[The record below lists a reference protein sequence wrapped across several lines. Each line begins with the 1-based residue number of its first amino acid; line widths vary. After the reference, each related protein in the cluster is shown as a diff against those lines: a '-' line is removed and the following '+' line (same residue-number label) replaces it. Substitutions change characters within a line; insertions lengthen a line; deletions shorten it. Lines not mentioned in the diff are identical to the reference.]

1 MKHFIQNLRW
11 FLMSLVLCG
20 NLSALGASKTGTII
34 FGNKGTKIN
43 QTSVTGVDNLENTW
57 TIKATGAKDF
67 RQLGD
72 CSEVGT
78 SNTPASRITFTMTLA
93 KTANIQSL
101 SAKFG
106 GDTDTAGKIILMIDN
121 EIVGEGRLHG
131 KTSVIF
137 SSTQSKQGQTIT
149 VTVRNI
155 DSSVKCYY
163 ISYTYEEPTES
174 YTVTLDDEHETLT
187 ETQPGLG
194 VTLPSREDVE
204 DYKFYGWT
212 TTDIPEETTNAP
224 VSIIPAGD
232 YKPESNITLYPVYRR
247 SENGSFAEPVTVL
260 TTIQDY
266 ASNYNWNDATQ
277 YTTVKLDTVI
287 TANVSGGGNTGKYY
301 ENGYD
306 WRLYQNEEAKLIIS
320 AAGKYII
327 TAATISFTNEN
338 NGTLI
343 YNDNGSVLESGKDIP
358 VSRVNSLELSVGN
371 SGTATNGQIHITA
384 ISVTYTTDVKIY
396 YTSHPVVPQT
406 AEVAISSVEYRTYVI
421 PFDVDF
427 TQTAGLTAYVVESAE
442 RGENGIKYVE
452 VTSAPANTPVIL
464 NGTEGTYTIHEGEYS
479 GEEITNVLKTG
490 PVTVNDDNYGTIFV
504 LNTGANGV
512 GFYLLNNGKT
522 LSEGKCYL
530 EIPKNGTDDGAK
542 FVGFHIGDA
551 TGISSLVNPTAE
563 SNVVYN
569 LAGQRVVA
577 PTKGL
582 YIVNGKKVFIK

>member
-1 MKHFIQNLRW
+1 MKHFTLNLRW
-11 FLMSLVLCG
+11 LIMSLVLCG
-20 NLSALGASKTGTII
+20 NLSALGAPKTGTII
-34 FGNKGTKIN
+34 FGNNGTIIN
-43 QTSVTGVDNLENTW
+43 KTPVTGDDNFGNTW
-57 TIKATGAKDF
+57 TITTEGTTSF
-67 RQLGD
+67 TQHGD
-72 CSEVGT
+72 CSQVGSSKKPAT
-78 SNTPASRITFTMTLA
+78 SITFTMTLT

-106 GDTDTAGKIILMIDN
+106 GYGSTAGDITLEID
-121 EIVGEGRLHG
+121 G
-131 KTSVIF
+131 KTVGVGSLNGTNDVTV

-149 VTVRNI
+149 VTVTNI
-155 DSSVKCYY
+155 EKAVNCYN
-163 ISYTYEEPTES
+163 ISYTYEESTEC
-174 YTVTLDDEHETLT
+174 YTVILDDENETLT
-187 ETQPGLG
+187 ETQPGSG

-224 VSIIPAGD
+224 VSIIPAGN
-232 YKPESNITLYPVYRR
+232 YNPESNITLYPVYRR
-247 SENGSFAEPVTVL
+247 SENGSIAEPVTVS
-260 TTIQDY
+260 TTIQAY
-266 ASNYNWNDATQ
+266 ATKNNWNDANQ
-277 YTTVKLDTVI
+277 YTTVELDNVI

-301 ENGYD
+301 INVND
-306 WRLYQNEEAKLIIS
+306 WRLYQSDEAKLTI
-320 AAGKYII
+320 AAAENFLI
-327 TAATISFTNEN
+327 TAAIITFTNKN

-343 YNDNGSVLESGKDIP
+343 YNSSVLESGKEIP

-371 SGTATNGQIHITA
+371 SGTATNGQIRITG

-406 AEVAISSVEYRTYVI
+406 AEVSISSVEYRTYVTA
-421 PFDVDF
+421 FDVDF

-452 VTSAPANTPVIL
+452 VTSVPANTPVIL
-464 NGTEGTYTIHEGEYS
+464 NGTEGTYTIHEGEYT

-490 PVTVNDDNYGTIFV
+490 PVTVNGDNYGTIFV

-551 TGISSLVNPTAE
+551 TGISSVVNPTAE
-563 SNVVYN
+563 RNVVYN
-569 LAGQRVVA
+569 LAGQRVAA

>member
-1 MKHFIQNLRW
+1 
-11 FLMSLVLCG
+11 MSLVLCG
-20 NLSALGASKTGTII
+20 NLSALGAPKTGTII
-34 FGNKGTKIN
+34 FGNNGTIIN
-43 QTSVTGVDNLENTW
+43 QTPVTGDDNFGNTW
-57 TIKATGAKDF
+57 TITTEGTTSF
-67 RQLGD
+67 TQHGD
-72 CSEVGT
+72 CSQVGSSKKPAT
-78 SNTPASRITFTMTLA
+78 SITFTMTLA

-106 GDTDTAGKIILMIDN
+106 GYTDTAGNITLKIDGATVGVGSLNGTN
-121 EIVGEGRLHG
+121 EV
-131 KTSVIF
+131 TV

-149 VTVRNI
+149 VTVTNI
-155 DSSVKCYY
+155 EKAVNCYN
-163 ISYTYEEPTES
+163 ISYTYEESTEC
-174 YTVTLDDEHETLT
+174 YTVTLDDENETLT
-187 ETQPGLG
+187 ETQPGSG

-224 VSIIPAGD
+224 ASIIPAGD
-232 YKPESNITLYPVYRR
+232 YNPESNITLYPVYRR
-247 SENGSFAEPVTVL
+247 SENGSFAEPVTVS
-260 TTIQDY
+260 TTIEDY
-266 ASNYNWNDATQ
+266 ATNNEWKNGIKYQ
-277 YTTVKLDTVI
+277 MVKLDNVI
-287 TANVSGGGNTGKYY
+287 TANVSEGGNTGKYY
-301 ENGYD
+301 SNGNN
-306 WRLYQNEEAKLIIS
+306 WRLYQNESAKLIIS
-320 AAGKYII
+320 AAENYII
-327 TAATISFTNEN
+327 TAATISFTIDKS
-338 NGTLI
+338 GTLI
-343 YNDNGSVLESGKDIP
+343 YNGSVLESGKEIP

-371 SGTATNGQIHITA
+371 SGTATNGQIRITG

-406 AEVAISSVEYRTYVI
+406 AEVAISSVEYRTYVTA
-421 PFDVDF
+421 FDVDF

-452 VTSAPANTPVIL
+452 VTSVPANTPVIL
-464 NGTEGTYTIHEGEYS
+464 NGTEGTYTIHEGEYT

-504 LNTGANGV
+504 LNTGTNGV

-551 TGISSLVNPTAE
+551 TGISSVVNPTAE
-563 SNVVYN
+563 RNVVYN
-569 LAGQRVVA
+569 LAGQRVAA

>member
-1 MKHFIQNLRW
+1 MKHFTLNLRW
-11 FLMSLVLCG
+11 LIMSLVLCG
-20 NLSALGASKTGTII
+20 NLSALGAPKTGTIT
-34 FGNKGTKIN
+34 FGNNGTKIN
-43 QTSVTGVDNLENTW
+43 KESVTGDDNLENTW
-57 TIKATGAKDF
+57 TITTEGTTSFTPNGDFSQVGSSKKPAT
-67 RQLGD
+67 
-72 CSEVGT
+72 S
-78 SNTPASRITFTMTLA
+78 ITFTMTLDNS
-93 KTANIQSL
+93 ANIQSL

-106 GDTDTAGKIILMIDN
+106 GYTDTAGYITLKIDGTT
-121 EIVGEGRLHG
+121 VGEGSLNG
-131 KTSVIF
+131 TNDVTV

-149 VTVRNI
+149 VTVTNI
-155 DSSVKCYY
+155 AKGVKCYN
-163 ISYTYEEPTES
+163 ISYTYEESTEC
-174 YTVTLDDEHETLT
+174 YTVTLDDENETLT
-187 ETQPGLG
+187 ETQPGSG

-232 YKPESNITLYPVYRR
+232 YYPESNITLYPVYRR
-247 SENGSFAEPVTVL
+247 SENGEFTEPVTVS
-260 TTIQDY
+260 TTIKDY
-266 ASNYNWNDATQ
+266 AKANNWENDTQ
-277 YTTVKLDTVI
+277 YNSVKLDDVI
-287 TANVSGGGNTGKYY
+287 TVNVSEEGNTGKYY
-301 ENGYD
+301 TNGYD
-306 WRLYQNEEAKLIIS
+306 WRLYKSDEAKLTI
-320 AAGKYII
+320 AAADNFLI
-327 TAATISFTNEN
+327 TAAIITFTNKN

-343 YNDNGSVLESGKDIP
+343 YNDSVLESGKEIS
-358 VSRVNSLELSVGN
+358 VSGVNSIEFSVGN
-371 SGTATNGQIHITA
+371 STGAKNGQIHITA
-384 ISVTYTTDVKIY
+384 ISVTYKTNVKIY

-452 VTSAPANTPVIL
+452 VTSVPANTPVIL
-464 NGTEGTYTIHEGEYS
+464 NGTEGTYTIHEGEYT

-490 PVTVNDDNYGTIFV
+490 PVTVNEDNYGTIFV

-551 TGISSLVNPTAE
+551 TGISSVVNPTAE
-563 SNVVYN
+563 RNVVYN
-569 LAGQRVVA
+569 LAGQRVAA

>member
-1 MKHFIQNLRW
+1 MKHFTLNLRW
-11 FLMSLVLCG
+11 LIMSLVLCG
-20 NLSALGASKTGTII
+20 NLSALGAPKTGTII
-34 FGNKGTKIN
+34 FGSNDTKIN
-43 QTSVTGVDNLENTW
+43 SASVTGDDNFGNTW
-57 TIKATGAKDF
+57 TITTVGTTSF
-67 RQLGD
+67 SQHGD
-72 CSEVGT
+72 CSQVGSSNKPAT
-78 SNTPASRITFTMTLA
+78 SITFTMTLDKD

-106 GDTDTAGKIILMIDN
+106 GYTDTAGNITLKIDGAT
-121 EIVGEGRLHG
+121 VGTGSLNG
-131 KTSVIF
+131 TNDVTV
-137 SSTQSKQGQTIT
+137 SSTQSKQGKTIT
-149 VTVRNI
+149 VTVTGI
-155 DSSVKCYY
+155 AKGVKCYN
-163 ISYTYEEPTES
+163 ISYTYEESTEC
-174 YTVTLDDEHETLT
+174 YTVTLDDENETLT
-187 ETQPGLG
+187 ETQPGSG

-224 VSIIPAGD
+224 ASIIPAGN
-232 YKPESNITLYPVYRR
+232 YYPESNITLYPVYRR
-247 SENGSFAEPVTVL
+247 SENGSFAEPVTVS
-260 TTIQDY
+260 TTIQAY
-266 ASNYNWNDATQ
+266 ATNNHWNDANQ
-277 YTTVKLDTVI
+277 YTTVELDNVI
-287 TANVSGGGNTGKYY
+287 TANVPEGGNTGKYY
-301 ENGYD
+301 TNGND
-306 WRLYQNEEAKLIIS
+306 WRLYQSDEAKLTI
-320 AAGKYII
+320 AAADNFLI
-327 TAATISFTNEN
+327 TAAIITFTNKN

-343 YNDNGSVLESGKDIP
+343 YNGSELESEEEIS
-358 VSRVNSLELSVGN
+358 VSGANSIEFSVGN
-371 SGTATNGQIHITA
+371 STSAKNGQIRISE
-384 ISVTYTTDVKIY
+384 ISVTYKTDVKIY

-452 VTSAPANTPVIL
+452 VTSVPANTPVIL
-464 NGTEGTYTIHEGEYS
+464 NGTEGTYTIHEGEYT

-504 LNTGANGV
+504 LNTGTNGV

-551 TGISSLVNPTAE
+551 TGISSVVNPTAE
-563 SNVVYN
+563 RNVVYN
-569 LAGQRVVA
+569 LAGQRVAA

>member
-1 MKHFIQNLRW
+1 MKHFTLNLRW
-11 FLMSLVLCG
+11 LIMSLVLCG
-20 NLSALGASKTGTII
+20 NLSALGAPKTGTIT
-34 FGNKGTKIN
+34 FGNNGTKIN
-43 QTSVTGVDNLENTW
+43 KESVTGDDNFGNTW
-57 TIKATGAKDF
+57 TITTEGTTSFTPNGDFSQVGKSKEPAK
-67 RQLGD
+67 
-72 CSEVGT
+72 S
-78 SNTPASRITFTMTLA
+78 ITFTMTLA

-106 GDTDTAGKIILMIDN
+106 GYGSTAGDITLEIDGTT
-121 EIVGEGRLHG
+121 VGEGSLNG
-131 KTSVIF
+131 TNDVIV
-137 SSTQSKQGQTIT
+137 SSTQSKQGETIT
-149 VTVRNI
+149 VTVTNI
-155 DSSVKCYY
+155 DRGVKCYN
-163 ISYTYEEPTES
+163 ISYTYEESTEC
-174 YTVTLDDEHETLT
+174 YTVTLDDENETLT
-187 ETQPGLG
+187 ETQPGSG

-224 VSIIPAGD
+224 ASIIPAGN
-232 YKPESNITLYPVYRR
+232 YYPESNITLYPVYRR
-247 SENGSFAEPVTVL
+247 SENGSLAEPVTVS
-260 TTIQDY
+260 TTIQAY
-266 ASNYNWNDATQ
+266 ATNNNWNDATQ
-277 YTTVKLDTVI
+277 YTTVKLDNVI

-301 ENGYD
+301 SNGNN
-306 WRLYQNEEAKLIIS
+306 WRLYQKEDAELIIN
-320 AAGKYII
+320 AAENYII
-327 TAATISFTNEN
+327 TAATFTFSNSN

-343 YNDNGSVLESGKDIP
+343 YNGSVLESEKEIS
-358 VSRVNSLELSVGN
+358 VSGVNSLELSVGN
-371 SGTATNGQIHITA
+371 STSASNGQIRITG

-406 AEVAISSVEYRTYVI
+406 AEVTISSVEYRTYVI

-464 NGTEGTYTIHEGEYS
+464 NGTEGTYTIHEGEYT

-490 PVTVNDDNYGTIFV
+490 PVTVTNDNYGTIFV
-504 LNTGANGV
+504 LNTGDNGV

-530 EIPKNGTDDGAK
+530 KIPKNGTDDGAK

-551 TGISSLVNPTAE
+551 TGISSVVNPTAE

>member
-1 MKHFIQNLRW
+1 MKHFTLNLRW
-11 FLMSLVLCG
+11 LIMSLVLCG
-20 NLSALGASKTGTII
+20 NLSALGAPKTGTIT
-34 FGNKGTKIN
+34 FGNNGTIIN
-43 QTSVTGVDNLENTW
+43 GASVTGDDNFGNTW
-57 TIKATGAKDF
+57 TITTEGTTSFTPNGDFSQVGKSKEPAK
-67 RQLGD
+67 
-72 CSEVGT
+72 S
-78 SNTPASRITFTMTLA
+78 ITFTMTLA

-106 GDTDTAGKIILMIDN
+106 GYGSTAGDITLEIDGTT
-121 EIVGEGRLHG
+121 VGEGSLNG
-131 KTSVIF
+131 TNDVIV
-137 SSTQSKQGQTIT
+137 SSTQSKQGETIT
-149 VTVRNI
+149 VTVTNI
-155 DSSVKCYY
+155 DRGVKCYN
-163 ISYTYEEPTES
+163 ISYTYEESTEC
-174 YTVTLDDEHETLT
+174 YTVTLDDENETLT
-187 ETQPGLG
+187 ETQPGSG

-224 VSIIPAGD
+224 ASIIPAGN
-232 YKPESNITLYPVYRR
+232 YYPESNITLYPVYRR
-247 SENGSFAEPVTVL
+247 SENGSLAEPVTVS
-260 TTIQDY
+260 TTIQAY
-266 ASNYNWNDATQ
+266 ATNNNWNDATQ
-277 YTTVKLDTVI
+277 YTTVKLDNVI

-301 ENGYD
+301 SNGNN
-306 WRLYQNEEAKLIIS
+306 WRLYQKEDAELIIN
-320 AAGKYII
+320 AAENYII
-327 TAATISFTNEN
+327 TAATFTFSNSN

-343 YNDNGSVLESGKDIP
+343 YNGSVLESEKEIS
-358 VSRVNSLELSVGN
+358 VSGVNSLELSVGN
-371 SGTATNGQIHITA
+371 STSASNGQIRITG

-406 AEVAISSVEYRTYVI
+406 AEVTISSVEYRTYVI

-464 NGTEGTYTIHEGEYS
+464 NGTEGTYTIHEGEYT

-490 PVTVNDDNYGTIFV
+490 PVTVTNDNYGTIFV
-504 LNTGANGV
+504 LNTGDNGV

-530 EIPKNGTDDGAK
+530 KIPKNGTDDGAK

-551 TGISSLVNPTAE
+551 TGISSVVNPTAE
-563 SNVVYN
+563 RNVVYN
-569 LAGQRVVA
+569 LAGQRVAA

>member
-1 MKHFIQNLRW
+1 MKHFTLNLRW
-11 FLMSLVLCG
+11 LIMSLVLCG
-20 NLSALGASKTGTII
+20 NLSALGAPKTGTIT
-34 FGNKGTKIN
+34 FGNNGTIIN
-43 QTSVTGVDNLENTW
+43 GASVTGDDNFGNTW
-57 TIKATGAKDF
+57 TITTEGTTSFTPNGDFSQVGKSKEPAK
-67 RQLGD
+67 
-72 CSEVGT
+72 S
-78 SNTPASRITFTMTLA
+78 ITFTMTLA

-106 GDTDTAGKIILMIDN
+106 GYGSTAGDITLEIDDTT
-121 EIVGEGRLHG
+121 VGEGSLNG
-131 KTSVIF
+131 TNDVTV
-137 SSTQSKQGQTIT
+137 SSTQSKQGETIT
-149 VTVRNI
+149 VTVTNI
-155 DSSVKCYY
+155 DRGVKCYN
-163 ISYTYEEPTES
+163 ISYTYEESTEC
-174 YTVTLDDEHETLT
+174 YTVTLDDENETLT
-187 ETQPGLG
+187 ETQPGSG

-224 VSIIPAGD
+224 VSIIPAGN
-232 YKPESNITLYPVYRR
+232 YNPESNITLYPVYRR
-247 SENGSFAEPVTVL
+247 SENGSFAEPVTVS
-260 TTIQDY
+260 TTIKAY
-266 ASNYNWNDATQ
+266 ATNNNWNDANQ
-277 YTTVKLDTVI
+277 YTTVELDNVI

-301 ENGYD
+301 TNGND
-306 WRLYQNEEAKLIIS
+306 WRLYQSDEAKLTI
-320 AAGKYII
+320 AAAENFLI
-327 TAATISFTNEN
+327 TAAIITFTNKN

-343 YNDNGSVLESGKDIP
+343 YNSSVLESGKEIP

-371 SGTATNGQIHITA
+371 SGTATNGQIRITA

-406 AEVAISSVEYRTYVI
+406 AEVSISSVEYRTYVTA
-421 PFDVDF
+421 FDVDF
-427 TQTAGLTAYVVESAE
+427 TQTAGLKAYVVESAE

-452 VTSAPANTPVIL
+452 VTSVPANTPVIL
-464 NGTEGTYTIHEGEYS
+464 NGTEGTYTIHEGEYT

-504 LNTGANGV
+504 LNTGTNGV

-551 TGISSLVNPTAE
+551 TGISSVVNPTAE
-563 SNVVYN
+563 RNVVYN
-569 LAGQRVVA
+569 LAGQRVAA